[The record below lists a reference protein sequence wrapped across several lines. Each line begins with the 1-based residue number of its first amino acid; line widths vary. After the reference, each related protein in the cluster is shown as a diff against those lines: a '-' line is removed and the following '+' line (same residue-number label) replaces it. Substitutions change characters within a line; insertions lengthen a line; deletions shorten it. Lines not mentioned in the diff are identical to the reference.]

1 MKLQKS
7 LKTIAISIACLLS
20 FAAIFTTPAF
30 ATGTDACDP
39 ELPMDVL
46 IANGCDTGKMAND
59 TNTFRDTLTGI
70 LNGIIGAS
78 SLVAVIFILIGG
90 INYMTSAGDASKLQ
104 KAKST
109 ILYAVIGLVI
119 CVLSF
124 AIVNWAISTF
134 SPPAESSKAGM
145 PSDVPAKYQE

>member
-7 LKTIAISIACLLS
+7 LKTIAISITCIFGSIAV
-20 FAAIFTTPAF
+20 FTTPTF
-30 ATGTDACDP
+30 ATDNCDP
-39 ELPMDVL
+39 NLPSEILV
-46 IANGCDTGKMAND
+46 ANGCGGDANYIND
-59 TNTFRDTLTGI
+59 EDYFSSVVSGI

>member
-7 LKTIAISIACLLS
+7 LKTITISIACLFG
-20 FAAIFTTPAF
+20 FATIFTTPTF
-30 ATGTDACDP
+30 ATGNCDSSLPP
-39 ELPMDVL
+39 EIL
-46 IANGCDTGKMAND
+46 IANGCGEDISSDENY
-59 TNTFRDTLTGI
+59 FRDTLTGI
-70 LNGIIGAS
+70 LNGIIGAAS
-78 SLVAVIFILIGG
+78 FVAVIFILIGG

-124 AIVNWAISTF
+124 AIVNWAIS
-134 SPPAESSKAGM
+134 AIAG
-145 PSDVPAKYQE
+145 PDNNTSQTE